1 MGGTSWIARRRLLD
15 RLPRDPGYVVWLQAP
30 YGFGKTVLLQQW
42 ADHLQ
47 AEGWHAVWGSAAM
60 GPLSE
65 QVSRALGFDGAG
77 SWKLV
82 SALLADRRVLLVL
95 DDLTPEALAELK
107 GIPKSGL
114 VAIASRCELAWP
126 ELPRARTQGRLV
138 HVTADELRFTLPEV
152 RQLIP
157 DDRKAYEVWEASGGW
172 PIAVHMAALTGTLDL
187 RKALARGVR
196 ESLGEA
202 EWEELLFLSAVP
214 ALPDELAGAP
224 LRRLADSGFVQRTPH
239 GYRLHALF
247 AEVLQET
254 AHEEIQRVV
263 RQRAPQLPGH
273 LCAEAYFSSGL
284 LGQLE
289 ELLDSQQ
296 ALGLVSRSPSQVL
309 RWCRALPG
317 PGGPWRRLAY
327 GWALTL
333 LGRLREAFARLQRLA
348 EEVSETHPEV
358 ALLALGLVAYNAP
371 EVDLALALLAV
382 EQGWRLV
389 DRVGPHPAARFLN
402 WAVWPLWKAGQLER
416 FQEALEEA
424 RRRLPPD
431 DPYTFHPTGYN
442 LAFLRW
448 QLDGDLEHYLGWNRQ
463 TAELQERTQSHNL
476 PLTLVE
482 MGCLLVLRG
491 DRAGALRCFREAQ
504 ARPGWNYWAETLAA
518 AWQAYLEWDPKPF
531 HRLASLA
538 EAQENPEL
546 QDAVRG
552 LWARTLREGGSAQ
565 EALSVCHP
573 PRGFWTALEAA
584 SALHALGR
592 QEEAVQHLPDEP
604 REREERAFYRAAR
617 YRILRSEE
625 DLDALVALTT
635 LGPRILPALLDLHDL
650 PKHRPDLAD
659 PYPIEDVLRS
669 GWKEAIERRKAE
681 IPHLE
686 VQVLG
691 EFRVRRLGED
701 VHLPPTSR
709 KLLVCL
715 LLGLDREA
723 MAEHLWPDAPAD
735 QARNTLHVHLHTLRR
750 ALEPWGVPTYLTS
763 SGLQNV
769 RADLWE
775 LQEAL
780 QRGDAETVA
789 RLYREPVAPGVDL
802 PVVDEAR
809 VGLQRRVVDLLFRRG
824 CQAHAEDGLR
834 YLRRVLELDPFHE
847 PALQGLLRHLLALG
861 HRRAAL
867 DEYRAFEDR
876 LRRELGTDPAP
887 ETRAWLETLK
897 APPRRAP

>member
-1 MGGTSWIARRRLLD
+1 MAGTSWIARPRLLD

-42 ADHLQ
+42 ADHLR

-60 GPLSE
+60 GSLSE

-82 SALLADRRVLLVL
+82 SALLADQRVLLVL

-114 VAIASRCELAWP
+114 VAIASRSELAWP

-138 HVTADELRFTLPEV
+138 QVTADELRFTLPEV

-202 EWEELLFLSAVP
+202 EWEELLLLSAVP

-263 RQRAPQLPGH
+263 QRRAPRLPGD

-284 LGQLE
+284 WGQLE

-296 ALGLVSRSPSQVL
+296 ALDLVSRSPSQVL

-327 GWALTL
+327 AWALCL
-333 LGRLREAFARLQRLA
+333 GGRLQEAFARLDRLA
-348 EEVSETHPEV
+348 SEVEETHPEA
-358 ALLALGLVAYNAP
+358 ALLALGLVAYHAP
-371 EVDLALALLAV
+371 EVDLGLALQAV
-382 EQGWRLV
+382 ERGGRLV
-389 DRVGPHPAARFLN
+389 DRVGARAAARFLN
-402 WAVWPLWKAGQLER
+402 RAAWPLWKAGQVDR
-416 FQEALEEA
+416 AQQVLEEA
-424 RRRLPPD
+424 SRRLAPD
-431 DPYTFHPTGYN
+431 DPYLFHPIGYN
-442 LAFLRW
+442 SAFLRW
-448 QLDGDLEHYLGWNRQ
+448 QREGDLDRYLAWNRQ
-463 TAELQERTQSHNL
+463 TAEVLERARSHSL
-476 PLTLVE
+476 PLTLLQI
-482 MGCLLVLRG
+482 GRLLLLCG

-518 AWQAYLEWDPKPF
+518 AWQAYLERDPKPF
-531 HRLASLA
+531 LRLASLA

-546 QDAVRG
+546 QDTVRG
-552 LWARTLREGGSAQ
+552 LWARTLREGGSVQ

-592 QEEAVQHLPDEP
+592 QEEAAQHLPAEP
-604 REREERAFYRAAR
+604 WEREERALFYAAR

-625 DLDALVALTT
+625 DLDALVRLTT
-635 LGPRILPALLDLHDL
+635 LGPKILPALVDLREL

-669 GWKEAIERRKAE
+669 GWKEAIERRRAE
-681 IPHLE
+681 TPRLE

-691 EFRVRRLGED
+691 DFRVRRLGED

-709 KLLVCL
+709 SLLVCL

-723 MAEHLWPDAPAD
+723 AAEHLWPDASAD

-750 ALEPWGVPTYLTS
+750 ALEPWGVPTYLTP

-780 QRGDAETVA
+780 QRLDADAVA

-809 VGLQRRVVDLLFRRG
+809 VGLQRRVVDLLFHKG
-824 CQAHAEDGLR
+824 CRARPEEGIR

-876 LRRELGTDPAP
+876 LRRELGADPVP
-887 ETRAWLETLK
+887 ETRALLETVK
-897 APPRRAP
+897 ASPRRAP